1 MTVIPV
7 MKPTLSEDLQQIILA
22 CTICTEM
29 SGNGAWIVVTGIPEL
44 LPILI
49 PENRKTPS
57 AAQARTAFYA
67 GAVGAATRRTAVRRF
82 GTATVRFRTGS
93 TASASASPSSQ
104 WIENGVAM

>member
-1 MTVIPV
+1 
-7 MKPTLSEDLQQIILA
+7 
-22 CTICTEM
+22 M
-29 SGNGAWIVVTGIPEL
+29 SGNGAWIVVTGLPEL

-67 GAVGAATRRTAVRRF
+67 GAVGAAARGTAVLRIGAATVRRT
-82 GTATVRFRTGS
+82 GTATP
-93 TASASASPSSQ
+93 ASASPSSR